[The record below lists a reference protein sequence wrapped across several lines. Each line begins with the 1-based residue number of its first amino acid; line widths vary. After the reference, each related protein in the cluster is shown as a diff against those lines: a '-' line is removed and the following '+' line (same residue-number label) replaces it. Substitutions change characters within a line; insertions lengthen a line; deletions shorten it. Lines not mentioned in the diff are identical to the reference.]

1 MGTRH
6 RTLLYQLA
14 LLFAPVALRGQSPA
28 PGDTLLARL
37 TTEALAT
44 SPSVLR
50 GDALARAATARV
62 RPAGALP
69 DPMVSVGVMDLTLP
83 RFGFRESDFTEV
95 DVEITQQFPWPGM
108 RGAQTGA
115 ARAMSASAHEEVAA
129 LRRETTVR
137 VAELYYRLRYV
148 VSARTALA
156 GQRTRLQGAVEIATT
171 RYSTGSAPQTDPLQ
185 ARTAVARLGADDA
198 TLAAEEAS
206 LRADLKA
213 VRGVSTGEQLVIAPL
228 LPDSLPAILQEVDT
242 EHAAHL
248 AAVDPLA
255 DHPRLAAR
263 RADVEASRETARAEA
278 LSARPDFEVST
289 RYGARPLGA
298 DFFSA
303 FVGVRIPLWAGRKQ
317 RLTAEAANLDATAAQ
332 QRLNE
337 ERSMLGAELERT
349 LASARA
355 GAARLHILVDSVLP
369 LAREGVDVALR
380 SYGTG
385 RGDFQSV
392 LTAEETRYQV
402 EVETAGVAAEHLT
415 HLVMLEQLLAP
426 EVSR

>member
-1 MGTRH
+1 MGTRL
-6 RTLLYQLA
+6 RTLLYQIA
-14 LLFAPVALRGQSPA
+14 LLVAPVALHGQAHSA
-28 PGDTLLARL
+28 SDTLLARL
-37 TTEALAT
+37 TREALAT

-50 GDALARAATARV
+50 ADASARAAAARV

-69 DPMVSVGVMDLTLP
+69 DPMVNVGVMDLTLP
-83 RFGFRESDFTEV
+83 RFAFRESDFTEV
-95 DVEITQQFPWPGM
+95 DVEVTQQFPWPGM

-115 ARAMSASAHEEVAA
+115 ARAISTSAHEEVVA

-137 VAELYYRLRYV
+137 VAELYYRLRYI

-171 RYSTGSAPQTDPLQ
+171 RYATGSAPQSDPLQ
-185 ARTAVARLGADDA
+185 ARTAVARLSAEDA
-198 TLAAEEAS
+198 SLAADEAA
-206 LRADLKA
+206 LRADLRA
-213 VRGVSTGEQLVIAPL
+213 VRGVTVAEQLFAAPIVAE
-228 LPDSLPAILQEVDT
+228 SLSAILQEVDA

-248 AAVDPLA
+248 AASDPLG

-263 RADVEASRETARAEA
+263 RAEVEASRETARAEA

-317 RLTAEAANLDATAAQ
+317 RLTAEAANLDATAAE

-337 ERSMLGAELERT
+337 ERSMLSAELERT
-349 LASARA
+349 LAAARA
-355 GAARLHILVDSVLP
+355 GADRLHILVDSVLP
-369 LAREGVDVALR
+369 LAREGVEAALR
-380 SYGTG
+380 GYGTG

-426 EVSR
+426 EDSP